1 MKTTNRLLILTAILC
16 LVACKTKFPFT
27 IFSNQVHVVT
37 LYVNTNN
44 IDQTNIEQ
52 NANFGQAP
60 GISNEEYTTYV
71 KRGDIVIWRGVS
83 INDPLDIVNITII
96 EHDTKDGRSKNF
108 FDKNMIRG
116 NGDDHETVVGTLK
129 KGNRGEFQKYI
140 LKFTVI
146 DNGEP
151 RNDIYIIDP
160 KMHM

>member
-16 LVACKTKFPFT
+16 LVACKAKFPLT
-27 IFSNQVHVVT
+27 IFSNQVHVIT

-44 IDQTNIEQ
+44 IDQTNIEK

-71 KRGDIVIWRGVS
+71 RRGDIVIWRGVS
-83 INDPLDIVNITII
+83 INDPLDIVNITTI
-96 EHDTKDGRSKNF
+96 EHDTLDDNSKNF

-140 LKFTVI
+140 LKFTVL

-151 RNDIYIIDP
+151 RNGTFIIDP